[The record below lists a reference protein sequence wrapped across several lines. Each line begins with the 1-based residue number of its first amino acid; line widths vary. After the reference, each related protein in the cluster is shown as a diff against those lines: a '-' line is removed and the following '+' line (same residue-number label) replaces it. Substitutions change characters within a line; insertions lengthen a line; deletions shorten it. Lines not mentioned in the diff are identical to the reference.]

1 MICSGSRK
9 PVFAVQRL
17 MQRLA
22 KRSLRKIPTAVVA
35 LDTFRDLETSMAV
48 YDRDL
53 SGTLKHHKGV
63 KELVHDACANCG
75 FDVKYES
82 IYIGGSDAAAF
93 TQRGIPATGFA
104 AMDPAPPRYYHTR
117 LDTPEN
123 LRPECIEVGIE
134 IMLGS
139 TLYV

>member
-1 MICSGSRK
+1 
-9 PVFAVQRL
+9 
-17 MQRLA
+17 
-22 KRSLRKIPTAVVA
+22 
-35 LDTFRDLETSMAV
+35 MAV
-48 YDRDL
+48 YHKDL
-53 SGTLKHHKGV
+53 SGTLQHHEGAKV
-63 KELVHDACANCG
+63 LMHDASANCG

-123 LRPECIEVGIE
+123 LRPEAIEAGIS
-134 IMLGS
+134 IMVEACCMFDKDGAKGI
-139 TLYV
+139 TD